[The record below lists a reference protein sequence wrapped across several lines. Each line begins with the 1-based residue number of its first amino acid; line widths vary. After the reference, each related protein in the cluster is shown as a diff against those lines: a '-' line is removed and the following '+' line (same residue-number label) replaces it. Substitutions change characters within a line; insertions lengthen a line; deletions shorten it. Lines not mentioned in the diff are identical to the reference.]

1 MAIEQIV
8 YEDVDWIYLAQDR
21 DHWRTRVNFRVPR
34 NSGNFLTSLTTLGF
48 SLIALMMEAVRTSET
63 SFNIY
68 LTTRRYIPEYS
79 KVHTRRRENLKS
91 DILKNY
97 FFEIIYQYHWNPYD
111 AISRISE
118 TQHVC

>member
-8 YEDVDWIYLAQDR
+8 YEDVDWIYLAHDR

-63 SFNIY
+63 SFIY
-68 LTTRRYIPEYS
+68 LTIHCSTS
-79 KVHTRRRENLKS
+79 QNTLNF
-91 DILKNY
+91 IL
-97 FFEIIYQYHWNPYD
+97 
-111 AISRISE
+111 AAVR
-118 TQHVC
+118 T